1 MINNDLINVFV
12 YKKNMSWHINIIIL
26 KTMQQTRTFFCV
38 CPPFFFFMW
47 LEYPFKAVSP
57 DRAYLLP
64 RGGFVTLSILSLQV
78 FFRPPPSFLLSC
90 LSLVFF
96 PVCLPLTA
104 LLYLSC
110 FTLPP
115 PLSAPFSAS
124 PPVHL
129 TPAPFPFPCI
139 FLSHVLVFALSQA
152 RRRRSSWLLSQPSLF
167 TCWPAMEWSCRW
179 LGQSPSLCPSRLTV
193 AWRKMITSLLG
204 DLTRA

>member
-1 MINNDLINVFV
+1 
-12 YKKNMSWHINIIIL
+12 MSWHINIIIL

-38 CPPFFFFMW
+38 CPPFFFSCDLNTPSKLSPPTERTFF
-47 LEYPFKAVSP
+47 LEAALWHFPSSVFK
-57 DRAYLLP
+57 
-64 RGGFVTLSILSLQV
+64 F

-179 LGQSPSLCPSRLTV
+179 LGQSPSLCPSRLIA

>member
-1 MINNDLINVFV
+1 
-12 YKKNMSWHINIIIL
+12 MSWYINIIIL

-38 CPPFFFFMW
+38 CAPFFFFHVTW
-47 LEYPFKAVSP
+47 IPLQSC
-57 DRAYLLP
+57 LP
-64 RGGFVTLSILSLQV
+64 RQSVPSSSRRLCDTFHPQSSS
-78 FFRPPPSFLLSC
+78 FFPPSTQFPSFLSFACFLSC
-90 LSLVFF
+90 LS
-96 PVCLPLTA
+96 
-104 LLYLSC
+104 SSDS
-110 FTLPP
+110 P
-115 PLSAPFSAS
+115 PLSELFYVTSPTAPFSAS

-129 TPAPFPFPCI
+129 TLAPFPFPCI